1 MKKILNK
8 KRKSVLEAQNNVVV
22 EENPDKIDII
32 NNYIVHY
39 WEMSLRNHNPILKQH
54 IKGNKYDEIELE
66 KLLQRDSGIKQVEG
80 SIPHLPLA

>member
-1 MKKILNK
+1 M
-8 KRKSVLEAQNNVVV
+8 V

-32 NNYIVHY
+32 NNHIVHY

-66 KLLQRDSGIKQVEG
+66 KLLQRDSGIK
-80 SIPHLPLA
+80 